1 MLMIRPNE
9 QIGLVFDHLL
19 LIEKF
24 LGDAMAKEE
33 ILPQLKRKI

>member
-1 MLMIRPNE
+1 MIQPNE
-9 QIGLVFDHLL
+9 QIGLVLDHLF

-24 LGDAMAKEE
+24 LGDAMTKEE